1 MGPDHCD
8 IVVVGGGIHGVGIAQ
23 AAAAE
28 GHRVLLLEK
37 ETLAAGTS
45 SRSSKLIHGGLRYLE
60 SGHLG
65 LVRESLRERRLLLAN
80 APELVQMQHFF
91 LPVYKA
97 TRRKDWQLITGLS
110 LYAVLSGFGR
120 GSAFRRLGPAAADRL
135 DGLKTKDLKAIYR
148 YSDASTDDLELTRAV
163 AASAVSMGARLR
175 LHAKFVGA
183 QLEKNGCAV
192 RYQQA
197 GREREVFCRILV
209 NAAGPWADRVL
220 ALISP
225 GQKRVPMALVQGSHL
240 VIPSCPVEN
249 RYYIENPRDGRGIF
263 VLPWYGGTMVGT
275 TEARFKGD
283 PDTVAPTSAEI
294 RYLWSALIRHFP
306 HYADIDRS
314 SLTAFA
320 GLRVLPGGRGHAFH
334 LSRETRLIA
343 DRRFH
348 PRILTIYGGKL
359 TAYRATAE
367 KVVKS
372 IAGSLAT
379 RRTVADTRRVRLDP
393 APADWPGE
401 SLICS

>member
-1 MGPDHCD
+1 MTMMGPDHCD
-8 IVVVGGGIHGVGIAQ
+8 ILVVGGGIHGVGIAQ

-28 GHRVLLLEK
+28 GHRVILLEK
-37 ETLAAGTS
+37 TALAAGTS

-60 SGHLG
+60 SGHIG
-65 LVRESLRERRLLLAN
+65 LVYESLRERRLLINN
-80 APELVQMQHFF
+80 APELVRMQNFY
-91 LPVYKA
+91 LPVYKT

-110 LYAVLSGFGR
+110 MYAVLSGFAR
-120 GSAFRRLGPAAADRL
+120 GSAFKRLGPAAADQL
-135 DGLKTKDLKAIYR
+135 DGIKTKDLKALYR

-175 LHAKFVGA
+175 VPARFLGA

-192 RYQQA
+192 RFEHQGQ
-197 GREREVFCRILV
+197 EREVFCRILI

-220 ALISP
+220 QRIAP
-225 GQKRVPMALVQGSHL
+225 DQKKVPLSLVRGSHL
-240 VIPSCPVEN
+240 VLPSHPVN
-249 RYYIENPRDGRGIF
+249 HRYYLENPRDGRGIF

-283 PDTVAPTSAEI
+283 PDDVAPSSAEI
-294 RYLWSALIRHFP
+294 RYLWSVLVRHFP
-306 HYADIDRS
+306 HYADVDRS

-320 GLRVLPGGRGHAFH
+320 GLRVLPGGDGHAFH

-343 DRRFH
+343 DRKFH
-348 PRILTIYGGKL
+348 PRVMTIYGGKL

-367 KVVKS
+367 KVIRS

-379 RRTVADTRRVRLDP
+379 RRVVADTRRLRLDP
-393 APADWPGE
+393 VPADWPK
-401 SLICS
+401 

>member
-1 MGPDHCD
+1 VGPDRCD
-8 IVVVGGGIHGVGIAQ
+8 VLIVGGGIHGAGIAQ

-37 ETLAAGTS
+37 TALAAGTS

-65 LVRESLRERRLLLAN
+65 LVRESLRERRLLVAN
-80 APELVQMQHFF
+80 APELVRMQHFF

-97 TRRKDWQLITGLS
+97 TRRKEWQLITGLS

-120 GSAFRRLGPAAADRL
+120 GSAFKRLGPAATEHL

-148 YSDASTDDLELTRAV
+148 YSDASTDDLELTRSV

-175 LHAKFVGA
+175 LPAQFLGA
-183 QLEKNGCAV
+183 EIEKNGCAV
-192 RYQQA
+192 RYRYA
-197 GREREVFCRILV
+197 GREREVFCRFLV

-220 ALISP
+220 ALITP
-225 GQKRVPMALVQGSHL
+225 KQKSVPMALVQGSHL
-240 VIPSCPVEN
+240 LIPSCSIGN

-263 VLPWYGGTMVGT
+263 VLPWYAGTMVGT
-275 TEARFKGD
+275 TEARFKGN
-283 PDTVAPTSAEI
+283 PDEVAPSKAEI
-294 RYLWSALIRHFP
+294 RYLWSALVRHFP

-320 GLRVLPGGRGHAFH
+320 GLRVLPGGKGHAFH

-343 DRRFH
+343 DRKYH
-348 PRILTIYGGKL
+348 PRLLTIYGGKL

-367 KVVKS
+367 KVIRR

-379 RRTVADTRRVRLDP
+379 RRTVADTRRLRLDP
-393 APADWPGE
+393 TPADWPGE
-401 SLICS
+401 SLIDS

>member
-80 APELVQMQHFF
+80 APELVRMQHFF

-97 TRRKDWQLITGLS
+97 TRRKDWQLITGLF

-163 AASAVSMGARLR
+163 AASAVSM
-175 LHAKFVGA
+175 
-183 QLEKNGCAV
+183 
-192 RYQQA
+192 
-197 GREREVFCRILV
+197 
-209 NAAGPWADRVL
+209 
-220 ALISP
+220 
-225 GQKRVPMALVQGSHL
+225 
-240 VIPSCPVEN
+240 
-249 RYYIENPRDGRGIF
+249 
-263 VLPWYGGTMVGT
+263 
-275 TEARFKGD
+275 
-283 PDTVAPTSAEI
+283 
-294 RYLWSALIRHFP
+294 
-306 HYADIDRS
+306 
-314 SLTAFA
+314 
-320 GLRVLPGGRGHAFH
+320 
-334 LSRETRLIA
+334 
-343 DRRFH
+343 
-348 PRILTIYGGKL
+348 
-359 TAYRATAE
+359 
-367 KVVKS
+367 
-372 IAGSLAT
+372 
-379 RRTVADTRRVRLDP
+379 
-393 APADWPGE
+393 
-401 SLICS
+401 